1 MMLAQITI
9 DIVLVIWLSILTYLI
24 LAKNNLY
31 IRKIKNKKDIKSK
44 RYIIF
49 YIISE
54 DQKISPKNVE
64 DAIRSAVKEL
74 LGSMWL
80 EISNPRVIIYLNDSN
95 EGIISTNRAGYK
107 AVIASLP
114 LVKAVDGKKVLIVP
128 KRTTGSLKKAKRLIG
143 IR

>member
-1 MMLAQITI
+1 MLVQIII
-9 DIVLVIWLSILTYLI
+9 DFVLITWLSILTYLI

-31 IRKIKNKKDIKSK
+31 IRKIKNKKDIRSK
-44 RYIIF
+44 RYIVF

-64 DAIRSAVKEL
+64 DAIRSAVKEF

-80 EISNPRVIIYLNDSN
+80 EISNPRVIIYLNETN

>member
-1 MMLAQITI
+1 MLAQITI
-9 DIVLVIWLSILTYLI
+9 DIVLVVWLSILTYLI
-24 LAKNNLY
+24 LARDNLY

-44 RYIIF
+44 RYIVF

>member
-1 MMLAQITI
+1 MLAQITI
-9 DIVLVIWLSILTYLI
+9 DIVLVVWLSILTYLI
-24 LAKNNLY
+24 LARDNLY
-31 IRKIKNKKDIKSK
+31 IRKVKNKKDIKSK
-44 RYIIF
+44 RYIVF

>member
-1 MMLAQITI
+1 MLVQIII
-9 DIVLVIWLSILTYLI
+9 DSVLIIWLSILTYLI
-24 LAKNNLY
+24 LYGNNLY

-44 RYIIF
+44 RYIVF

-54 DQKISPKNVE
+54 DQKISQKNIE
-64 DAIRSAVKEL
+64 EAIRSAVKEL

-80 EISNPRVIIYLNDSN
+80 EISNPRVIIYLNESN

>member
-1 MMLAQITI
+1 MLAQITI

>member
-1 MMLAQITI
+1 MLVQIII
-9 DIVLVIWLSILTYLI
+9 DFVLIIWLSILTYLI
-24 LAKNNLY
+24 LYRNNLY

-44 RYIIF
+44 RYIVF

-54 DQKISPKNVE
+54 DQKISQKNIE
-64 DAIRSAVKEL
+64 EAIRSAVKEL

-80 EISNPRVIIYLNDSN
+80 EISNPRVIIYLNESN

>member
-1 MMLAQITI
+1 MLVQITI
-9 DIVLVIWLSILTYLI
+9 DIVLVVWLSILTYLI

-64 DAIRSAVKEL
+64 DAIRSAVKEF

>member
-1 MMLAQITI
+1 MLVQITI
-9 DIVLVIWLSILTYLI
+9 DIVLVVWLSILTYLI
-24 LAKNNLY
+24 LARDNLY
-31 IRKIKNKKDIKSK
+31 IRKVKNKKDIKSK
-44 RYIIF
+44 RYIVF

>member
-1 MMLAQITI
+1 MLVQITI

-64 DAIRSAVKEL
+64 DAIRSAVKEF

-114 LVKAVDGKKVLIVP
+114 LVKTVDGKKVLIVP

>member
-1 MMLAQITI
+1 MVAQITI

-24 LAKNNLY
+24 LARDNLY

-44 RYIIF
+44 RYIVF
-49 YIISE
+49 YIIGE

>member
-1 MMLAQITI
+1 MLAQITI

-24 LAKNNLY
+24 LARDNLY

-44 RYIIF
+44 RYIVF

>member
-1 MMLAQITI
+1 MLVQIII
-9 DIVLVIWLSILTYLI
+9 DFVLIIWLSILTYLI
-24 LAKNNLY
+24 LYRNNLY

-44 RYIIF
+44 RYIVF

-54 DQKISPKNVE
+54 DQKISQKNIE
-64 DAIRSAVKEL
+64 EAIRSAVKEL

>member
-1 MMLAQITI
+1 MLVQIII
-9 DIVLVIWLSILTYLI
+9 DFVLITWLSILTYLI

-44 RYIIF
+44 RYIVF

-64 DAIRSAVKEL
+64 DAIRSAVKEF

-80 EISNPRVIIYLNDSN
+80 EISNPRVIIYLNETN